1 MPLTESGGKV
11 MRSMKSQYGEEK
23 GERVFYASI
32 NKGVAGSSKWHGR
45 RSAGKKVPPAK
56 RALMQGRR

>member
-1 MPLTESGGKV
+1 MPLTESGSKV
-11 MRSMKSQYGEEK
+11 MRSMNSQYGAEK

-32 NKGVAGSSKWHGR
+32 NKGKPGSSKWHGK

-56 RALMQGRR
+56 RALMRGR